1 MYVDLYKC
9 PDSTPEAFK
18 KKKKKK
24 DSRYGCVNPLQKYV
38 CRSRQMSRLHS
49 GSQRMMIMMM
59 KFAKINP
66 QRQKNILTQLQNKFL
81 QNTKKS
87 DSQN

>member
-1 MYVDLYKC
+1 MAVLILNQSMFVYM
-9 PDSTPEAFK
+9 
-18 KKKKKK
+18 
-24 DSRYGCVNPLQKYV
+24 YV
-38 CRSRQMSRLHS
+38 CRSLQMSRLHS

-81 QNTKKS
+81 QNTKNS
-87 DSQN
+87 DPQN

>member
-1 MYVDLYKC
+1 MVVLILNQSMFVC
-9 PDSTPEAFK
+9 M
-18 KKKKKK
+18 
-24 DSRYGCVNPLQKYV
+24 YV

-81 QNTKKS
+81 QNTKNS
-87 DSQN
+87 DPQN